1 MQLGEMDMEA
11 AAKAAAG
18 NWKHFECFC
27 WHRRG
32 DIPDAENWAIIYTHN
47 RDSGL
52 LDQSNADA
60 IEEALER
67 FTQGDNPNVVFESH
81 WHWAVGHVDGMSI
94 RVYRRGRITK
104 AFKSYHALAQRLADY
119 PLLDEEDYSRRE
131 YEATLGNLPDA
142 AWRLKREYELPEGW
156 EEWSIVG
163 SPTTTARPSR
173 TATIK
178 AAIPAKI
185 SFALPL
191 RPSVTVNRWPCET
204 QPRRFQRR
212 GFLPSAPHQFRC
224 TYPGHHLHSNK
235 EIDMVL
241 MPGHKTNFQTLQD
254 AFANGDVALMEC
266 QLTATGE
273 EVAVICAANRQEN
286 GGVEFAPFAMLFNG
300 NPYEMLNPPKPDGGF
315 CQQGE

>member
-1 MQLGEMDMEA
+1 MLLLA
-11 AAKAAAG
+11 SA
-18 NWKHFECFC
+18 
-27 WHRRG
+27 G

-156 EEWSIVG
+156 EEVVYRWLSDHDCSAIENRDDQG
-163 SPTTTARPSR
+163 GYPSEDQLR
-173 TATIK
+173 
-178 AAIPAKI
+178 AA
-185 SFALPL
+185 FEALGYGQSL
-191 RPSVTVNRWPCET
+191 
-204 QPRRFQRR
+204 
-212 GFLPSAPHQFRC
+212 
-224 TYPGHHLHSNK
+224 
-235 EIDMVL
+235 
-241 MPGHKTNFQTLQD
+241 
-254 AFANGDVALMEC
+254 
-266 QLTATGE
+266 
-273 EVAVICAANRQEN
+273 AV
-286 GGVEFAPFAMLFNG
+286 
-300 NPYEMLNPPKPDGGF
+300 
-315 CQQGE
+315 